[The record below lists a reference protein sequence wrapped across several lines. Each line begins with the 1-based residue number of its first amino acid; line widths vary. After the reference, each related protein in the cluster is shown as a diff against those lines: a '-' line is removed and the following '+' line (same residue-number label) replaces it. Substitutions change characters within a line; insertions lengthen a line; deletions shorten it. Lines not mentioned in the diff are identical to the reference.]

1 VYTDVNLYQGLSCPT
16 NSNFGGGEAVNTTGK
31 NLTAAGYIIVDA
43 LVQTGVDFS
52 EDCLTI
58 NVWTKPQVG
67 EKKKAVLVWLY
78 GGGFT
83 SGTSADPMYDGEHIV
98 DQEDV
103 VFVSFKYVFP
113 SAFLKY

>member
-1 VYTDVNLYQGLSCPT
+1 VHTDVNLYQGLSCPT
-16 NSNFGGGEAVNTTGK
+16 SSNFGGGEALNTTGK
-31 NLTAAGYIIVDA
+31 NLTAVGYIIVNA
-43 LVQTGVDFS
+43 LVDPGVNFS

-58 NVWTKPQVG
+58 NVWTKPQAG
-67 EKKKAVLVWLY
+67 ENKKAVLVWLY

-113 SAFLKY
+113 SAF